1 MRDLF
6 GRAIDNASEHHSVIS
21 CRVGITES
29 VTDMNEKYADGGPFE
44 EQQKELRKIIDESKS
59 LHYDL

>member
-29 VTDMNEKYADGGPFE
+29 VTDMNDKYADGGPFE
-44 EQQKELRKIIDESKS
+44 EQ
-59 LHYDL
+59 